1 MIRHTEPLALHELIP
16 DGEAEYAL
24 TDAGLELDE
33 LRIGNLTLTRAQV
46 ALAIGER
53 ELARHEASVTDR
65 FPIPESADDLPR
77 AGWHDV

>member
-33 LRIGNLTLTRAQV
+33 LRIGKLVLTRAQV
-46 ALAIGER
+46 VLAIGER

-65 FPIPESADDLPR
+65 FPAPDMIDRRPR